1 MLMTPQQ
8 ITHFRAL
15 IETRL
20 AEIAAAIAGATASA
34 GTVVLDQSSVG
45 RLSRMDAMQQ
55 QAMASSQLGTLQRDN
70 QRLTAALARITN
82 GSFGACCECGKTIPG
97 ARLQS
102 DPGTPF
108 CIVCQENRER

>member
-1 MLMTPQQ
+1 MTPQQ
-8 ITHFRAL
+8 LASFRTL

-20 AEIAAAIAGATASA
+20 AETEAAIAGATANA

-55 QAMASSQLGTLQRDN
+55 QAMASSQLGTLQRDK
-70 QRLTAALARITN
+70 QRLTAALARITK
-82 GSFGACCECGKTIPG
+82 GSFGACCECGEDIPET
-97 ARLQS
+97 RLQS

-108 CIVCQENRER
+108 CTACQENREHT